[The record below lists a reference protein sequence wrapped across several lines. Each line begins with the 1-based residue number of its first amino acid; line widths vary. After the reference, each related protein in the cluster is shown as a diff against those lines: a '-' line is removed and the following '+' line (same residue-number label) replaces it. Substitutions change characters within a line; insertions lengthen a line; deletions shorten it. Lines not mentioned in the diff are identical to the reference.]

1 MNPDLLTSILTA
13 VALGLA
19 SGLMIRLLRNV
30 SEGRRLGFWVFLA
43 VAVLSA
49 YLVTRAIHPDVS
61 GTGMEIFLTTAV
73 MLSANA
79 LLQLM
84 NILLWEQFLRRRRN
98 ISVPRLIIDL
108 INFLVLAVVAVSML
122 KTVFHVDLNA
132 LLVTSTVASAVV
144 GLSLQDVLGSVVAGL
159 ALQMEKPFAV
169 GDWVEIDGDEGQIMQ
184 MSWRAIYMRDRSSH
198 VIIHPNS
205 SITKQKVR
213 NLSKI
218 SPFMARFQMGIAY
231 PHPPGVVK
239 STLISATREI
249 DEIRREPQPH
259 VFLKSFGDFAVE
271 YELRFWMNDY
281 GRKYAVLDAVATRI
295 WYALRRS
302 GIEIPYPVRDVNV
315 RMIPED
321 LEKRREDSAYETIYA
336 ELRSIPLFDGLT
348 DAQISSISATSCIQR
363 FSAGESLVIQ
373 GDTGDSMFLV
383 KSGQL
388 RVEVAGASSRAVVAM
403 LGTGDFFGEMS
414 LLTGEPR
421 SASVIA
427 ESDTEVIRI
436 AKEDFASVI
445 STDAGAV
452 EVLSAALEERLKENA
467 ERAALSSGQES
478 RAPQRSRADILT
490 KIRGFFGI

>member
-1 MNPDLLTSILTA
+1 MNPDLLSSILTA

-19 SGLMIRLLRNV
+19 SGLAIRLLRNV
-30 SEGRRLGFWVFLA
+30 SEGKRLGFWVFLA

-61 GTGMEIFLTTAV
+61 GLGMEIFLTAAV
-73 MLSANA
+73 MLTVNA
-79 LLQLM
+79 LLQM
-84 NILLWEQFLRRRRN
+84 VNILLWEQFLRRRRN
-98 ISVPRLIIDL
+98 IAIPRLIIDL
-108 INFLVLAVVAVSML
+108 INFLILAIVAVSML

-169 GDWVEIDGDEGQIMQ
+169 GDWVEIDGEEGQILQ
-184 MSWRAIYMRDRSSH
+184 MSWRAISIRTRSAH

-205 SITKQKVR
+205 LITKQKITNFSR
-213 NLSKI
+213 I

-239 STLISATREI
+239 STLVSVTREI
-249 DEIRREPQPH
+249 DEIRREPQPQ
-259 VFLKSFGDFAVE
+259 VFLKSFGDFSVE
-271 YELRFWMNDY
+271 YELRFWMDDY
-281 GRKYAVLDAVATRI
+281 ARKYVVLDAVATRI

-302 GIEIPYPVRDVNV
+302 GIEIPYPVRDLNV

-336 ELRSIPLFDGLT
+336 ELRSIPLFEGLS
-348 DAQISSISATSCIQR
+348 DPQISSISATSCIQR

-373 GDTGDSMFLV
+373 GDTGDSMFIV

-388 RVEVAGASSRAVVAM
+388 RVEVAGGSSRTVVAM

-427 ESDTEVIRI
+427 ETETEVIRI
-436 AKEDFASVI
+436 AKDDFASVI
-445 STDAGAV
+445 STDA
-452 EVLSAALEERLKENA
+452 SALEMLSTALEARLRENA
-467 ERAALSSGQES
+467 ERAARSSGQES
-478 RAPQRSRADILT
+478 RAPQRSRADILSR
-490 KIRGFFGI
+490 IRGFFGI